1 MDLNIFTVLG
11 ILFIVGSTVGLL
23 IVSAK
28 YGIRA
33 TLDTYKGRDK
43 KRVLER
49 IEARKGVIGAE
60 HTTELV
66 EQFSMF
72 AGASKTSSLKVTTGK
87 LSQDV
92 FTDSSQ
98 VDSLL
103 NTLMKNDVTTTTNL
117 KVEEPDFT
125 QEDAES
131 TGVLL
136 VEGGEVESVTEVVS
150 QVRTAVSLDNGQKG
164 VFHLDTLYH
173 NIEL

>member
-11 ILFIVGSTVGLL
+11 ILFIVGSIIGLL

-49 IEARKGVIGAE
+49 IEARKGIIGAE

-72 AGASKTSSLKVTTGK
+72 AGASKTNYLKATTGK
-87 LSQDV
+87 LTQDV

-103 NTLMKNDVTTTTNL
+103 NNLMKNDITTTTNL
-117 KVEEPDFT
+117 KIEEPDFT

-136 VEGGEVESVTEVVS
+136 VDGEEVESVTEVVS

-164 VFHLDTLYH
+164 VFHVDTLYH